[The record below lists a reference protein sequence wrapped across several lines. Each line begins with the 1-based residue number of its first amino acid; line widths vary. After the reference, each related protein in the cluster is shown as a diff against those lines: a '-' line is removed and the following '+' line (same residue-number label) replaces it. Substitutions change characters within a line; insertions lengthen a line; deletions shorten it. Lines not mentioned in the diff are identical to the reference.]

1 MPATPTAPDED
12 ALRTGAAKLGVVI
25 DDEVVGKL
33 LNYLSLLRRWNA
45 TFNLTAVRDPQAM
58 LVQHLLDCL
67 AILPSLGHRLPRGGR
82 VLDVGS
88 GGGLPGVPIAAVMPE
103 VEVTCVE
110 TVGKKA
116 AFIRQVAGAMAM
128 PNLHAVHA
136 RVEAL
141 DAGAFD
147 VITAR
152 AFATLGE
159 LTRLTGHHLASAGA
173 WMAMKGRVPDEE
185 IRALP
190 GTIDVFHVEQ
200 LSIPGLD
207 AQRCLVWM
215 RQRPSAEAAH

>member
-67 AILPSLGHRLPRGGR
+67 AILPSLRHRLSRGGR

-190 GTIDVFHVEQ
+190 GTVDVFHVEQ

>member
-67 AILPSLGHRLPRGGR
+67 AILPSLRHRLSRGGR